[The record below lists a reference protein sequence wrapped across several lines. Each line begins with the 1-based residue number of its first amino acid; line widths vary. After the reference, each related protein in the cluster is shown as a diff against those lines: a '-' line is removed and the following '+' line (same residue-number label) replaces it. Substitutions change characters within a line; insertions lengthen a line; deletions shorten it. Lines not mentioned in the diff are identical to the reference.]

1 MEFNIR
7 KGSTEPVLKLRLIDD
22 GKTDKTLFNDLLEN
36 SEITIDLLNTKT
48 NQYKLLGGPC
58 SITNRITKYGQIT
71 DEYFII
77 YQFTSDDTDEIAKY
91 EATVNIQFLDISSNP
106 TTKLIVPIREKLYVN
121 VF

>member
-22 GKTDKTLFNDLLEN
+22 GKTDKSLFNDLLEN
-36 SEITIDLLNTKT
+36 SEITIDLLNTT
-48 NQYKLLGGPC
+48 TGQYKLLGGNC
-58 SITNRITKYGQIT
+58 SIANRITKYGKTT

-77 YQFTSDDTDEIAKY
+77 YQFNEDDTNEVAKY
-91 EATVNIQFLDISSNP
+91 EAMVNIQFLDQNSNP
-106 TTKLIVPIREKLYVN
+106 TTKLIVPIREKLYIN